1 MRRYLSTLACSGM
14 LTIGAL
20 SGFSASAMAAPAF
33 IPNIA
38 PKVAAGDE
46 ARTLPMQPMTDGTI
60 WNLACTAASCDQ
72 GGLQSAV
79 LLGKPGDFRGGVQ
92 LIRDRGDR
100 AHYIGG
106 GRRYGI
112 GGAGWRGGRYGM
124 GGVGWRGGRYGIGGV
139 GWRGNY
145 WRGGRY
151 GIGGVGWRGN
161 YWRGGWHGIGRVG
174 WRGAYW
180 RGGRYGIGGWRGVG
194 WRPVGWRG
202 VGWRGNYW
210 RGRAFGIGTGWRPL
224 GWRGVGWRGNYW
236 RGGFHGFGGSGA
248 IHSFGGGGGFYGMGG
263 PNYTGS
269 YGIGTGWGNNW
280 NNNWGSGFFGFGLPL
295 FGATTTY
302 AAAPVA
308 TAPVL
313 TTAHVAWCFGRYRTY
328 TAIDNTF
335 QPRFGPRVQCIS
347 PL

>member
-46 ARTLPMQPMTDGTI
+46 ARTLPMQPTTDGTI

-72 GGLQSAV
+72 GALQSAV
-79 LLGKPGDFRGGVQ
+79 LLGKPGDFGAGVQ
-92 LIRDRGDR
+92 LIRDGRDR
-100 AHYIGG
+100 AHYRRGG
-106 GRRYGI
+106 GRF
-112 GGAGWRGGRYGM
+112 
-124 GGVGWRGGRYGIGGV
+124 GIGGV
-139 GWRGNY
+139 GWRGNH
-145 WRGGRY
+145 
-151 GIGGVGWRGN
+151 
-161 YWRGGWHGIGRVG
+161 WRGGWHGIGRVG

-194 WRPVGWRG
+194 WRGNYWRGGWHGIGWRPVGWRG

-210 RGRAFGIGTGWRPL
+210 RGGWHGIGWRPVGWRGVGWRGNYWRGGWHGIGWRPV

-236 RGGFHGFGGSGA
+236 RGGF
-248 IHSFGGGGGFYGMGG
+248 YGIGG
-263 PNYTGS
+263 PNYTGV
-269 YGIGTGWGNNW
+269 YGVGTGWGNNYW

-295 FGATTTY
+295 FGKCG
-302 AAAPVA
+302 
-308 TAPVL
+308 
-313 TTAHVAWCFGRYRTY
+313 W
-328 TAIDNTF
+328 
-335 QPRFGPRVQCIS
+335 
-347 PL
+347 

>member
-20 SGFSASAMAAPAF
+20 SGFTASAMAIPAF
-33 IPNIA
+33 NPNIA
-38 PKVAAGDE
+38 PKVAAAGE
-46 ARTLPMQPMTDGTI
+46 ARTLPAQPATI
-60 WNLACTAASCDQ
+60 WNLACTAANCDQ

-79 LLGKPGDFRGGVQ
+79 LLHTPGDPGAGVQ
-92 LIRDRGDR
+92 LVRDGGDR
-100 AHYIGG
+100 AYYIS

-112 GGAGWRGGRYGM
+112 GGA
-124 GGVGWRGGRYGIGGV
+124 

-151 GIGGVGWRGN
+151 GIGGAGWRGNYWRGRRYGIGGAGWRGN
-161 YWRGGWHGIGRVG
+161 YWRGGWHGVGRVG

-180 RGGRYGIGGWRGVG
+180 RGGSHGIG
-194 WRPVGWRG
+194 RPVGWRG
-202 VGWRGNYW
+202 RYW
-210 RGRAFGIGTGWRPL
+210 RGGWHGIGWRPV

-263 PNYTGS
+263 PNYTSGT

-280 NNNWGSGFFGFGLPL
+280 NNNWNWGTGFFGFGAPL

-302 AAAPVA
+302 AAAPVVA
-308 TAPVL
+308 TPVMS
-313 TTAHVAWCFGRYRTY
+313 TAHVAWCFGRYRTY
-328 TAIDNTF
+328 SAADNTF
-335 QPRFGPRVQCIS
+335 QPFNGPRVACVS
-347 PL
+347 PF

>member
-20 SGFSASAMAAPAF
+20 SVLSASAMATPAF

-38 PKVAAGDE
+38 PKVAVADE
-46 ARTLPMQPMTDGTI
+46 ARTLPAQPTTDGTI
-60 WNLACTAASCDQ
+60 WNLTCTAASCDQ
-72 GGLQSAV
+72 GALQSAV
-79 LLGKPGDFRGGVQ
+79 LLRKPGDLGAGVQ
-92 LIRDRGDR
+92 LIRDGGDR

-106 GRRYGI
+106 GR
-112 GGAGWRGGRYGM
+112 
-124 GGVGWRGGRYGIGGV
+124 RYGIGGV

-151 GIGGVGWRGN
+151 GIGGWRGVGWRGN
-161 YWRGGWHGIGRVG
+161 YWRGGRYGIGGWRGVG

-194 WRPVGWRG
+194 WRGNYWRGGRYGIGGWRG

-210 RGRAFGIGTGWRPL
+210 RGGAYGIGTGWRPL

-236 RGGFHGFGGSGA
+236 RGGAF
-248 IHSFGGGGGFYGMGG
+248 
-263 PNYTGS
+263 
-269 YGIGTGWGNNW
+269 GIGTGWGNNYW
-280 NNNWGSGFFGFGLPL
+280 NNNNWGSGFFGFGLPL
-295 FGATTTY
+295 FDKFGWGASSTAYGATIP
-302 AAAPVA
+302 AAAVPAATTPVM
-308 TAPVL
+308 

-335 QPRFGPRVQCIS
+335 QPFNGPRVQCVS
-347 PL
+347 PF